1 MTNIYLPPR
10 APRELPS
17 AGTQFAVCYG
27 IVDLGTQGTTYG
39 PKPQVM
45 VQFEMLDETASNGK
59 PLLLSRRY
67 TMSADPKSSLRQ
79 DLESWLGR
87 TLSDEEI
94 ARIDLSRFLGEAA
107 LLAIR
112 HEARGDKIFAN
123 ITSVLKPPSGREQ
136 KARPDTPMV
145 AFSLQQRPFDGVG
158 FARLPQWLQT
168 VIANAPEYK
177 RARDAV
183 PLSAGWPSRC
193 VVSWKPLLLH
203 PCHMLNHSPVPQRA
217 NTLYLL
223 LLAVSGC

>member
-1 MTNIYLPPR
+1 
-10 APRELPS
+10 
-17 AGTQFAVCYG
+17 
-27 IVDLGTQGTTYG
+27 
-39 PKPQVM
+39 M

-59 PLLLSRRY
+59 SLLLSRRY